1 MIFIDKIKQV
11 SVKTKNKWKFE
22 MGIIPN
28 THKYVFNM
36 CVYDF
41 EILE

>member
-1 MIFIDKIKQV
+1 
-11 SVKTKNKWKFE
+11 

-28 THKYVFNM
+28 THKYVFDM

-41 EILE
+41 EILDQQGYDLS